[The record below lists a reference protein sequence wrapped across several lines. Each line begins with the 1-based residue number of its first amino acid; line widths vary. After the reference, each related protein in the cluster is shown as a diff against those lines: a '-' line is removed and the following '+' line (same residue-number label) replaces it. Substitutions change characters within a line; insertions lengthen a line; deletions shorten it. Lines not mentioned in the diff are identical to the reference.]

1 MLYLLLLG
9 LGVDFFTVF
18 EFLQE
23 SLVKENAALSNTVK
37 KLNRDV
43 AKVLLTLTPS
53 QRDSVGL
60 TQNLRRKERLLVHVA

>member
-1 MLYLLLLG
+1 MLHLLLLG
-9 LGVDFFTVF
+9 LGVDLLIVF

-37 KLNRDV
+37 KLSRDV

-53 QRDSVGL
+53 QRGSVGL
-60 TQNLRRKERLLVHVA
+60 TQNLR